1 MTTFSL
7 TGFESDGRKY
17 FCKSVVFGN
26 PQTDL
31 IHEQFLEDR
40 HSCGHLIRLLAHLLN
55 ATYLYP
61 ENEAQDKFS
70 TIKSK
75 LL

>member
-26 PQTDL
+26 PH
-31 IHEQFLEDR
+31 HEQIYCLMEFNQFIDLYIDKILFNVPGQKGED
-40 HSCGHLIRLLAHLLN
+40 
-55 ATYLYP
+55 
-61 ENEAQDKFS
+61 
-70 TIKSK
+70 TIS
-75 LL
+75 